1 MGAGYARHIEPAK
14 FWKRENSG
22 SMVER
27 ERLVPVGGGNALH
40 GRWWCIGA
48 RDASTADGLRIRE
61 AHPALSMT
69 GVILGLG

>member
-1 MGAGYARHIEPAK
+1 MSGGAASFYMSLHSGMGARYARHIEPAK

-40 GRWWCIGA
+40 GRW
-48 RDASTADGLRIRE
+48 
-61 AHPALSMT
+61 
-69 GVILGLG
+69 